1 MSLFQIKKVYT
12 ENPYVDELI
21 YYTKLMGLDTVL
33 KMQQVADNA
42 ETVES
47 LKAAGIY
54 IACVEGTAIF
64 EQFSSIPQTKTKTI
78 VLDGV
83 ETELNEGIAILIE
96 AGMPYQT
103 SDDVLFLRRC
113 LQSIQVV
120 PEKYRSAIVP
130 YLEERYIED
139 YVELNSYYRMLHG
152 QPPIGKA
159 DYVTNWDPPEG
170 LKDKIDLSK
179 PIHEMTSGEIA
190 ILNSSG
196 VIQDM
201 FEEDK
206 ENRQYMQY
214 LTKKKISYYS
224 ARRAQRFDVLYCP
237 TIDSDAVE
245 NMYRER
251 LNQNKLYTLKTVY
264 SEAFAYNSD
273 YYDNFIAVFI
283 VLITVVDIISRV
295 QEFIARKEIFDIRS
309 IQWLFESYG
318 VPFFEEIP
326 YKYQVAMI
334 KNIHTLLKY
343 KSTAKCM
350 VDICSL
356 FGFKNIKIFKYFLL
370 RDRHVDLKT
379 MDYITAVDEDGNEDL
394 DAEYELKFLK
404 LPLED
409 DLDEYIRVASNYID
423 YDEITENDPRWDGGL
438 QHEDVK
444 QAILKEEF
452 DFIRTKYI
460 SIDTTYDIAKLSAQ
474 QTYFFNMIFDNAEYE
489 NLITVKVPF
498 IAPGREFTIPDI
510 FILLIAL
517 TYRYNGIKDIIL
529 RTQSNI
535 LYINGFIFKADL
547 AAIAADTAKRKV
559 FEDAYKKAV
568 EEGFEGTE
576 EEWIKYLTYKGDKI
590 KVNGFNFKA
599 DIEQLKKDI
608 GPKTLRGS
616 NNTQIVVDP
625 GSTIH
630 AREQLNAF
638 EVPVGAIPSFN
649 EMMDMYVNNMNVRD
663 ELIKGMNEADNKKV
677 YDVYNKLY
685 DALMIVELTF
695 KYFRNPKTGEFY
707 LDEDGDPTYTEFL
720 RNKDPDLY
728 DVLMKIDTFDDKAS
742 RNQYISNLID
752 SIVYA
757 LEEFID
763 PEEFQGIFSNLPG
776 VSSEAVKYYI
786 ATVINFYKSF
796 KVDFLG
802 LNTVYILDD
811 KYGAVIRIIDDMIL
825 GRYFQ
830 RNEVIDIIDTIAKNH
845 TTLEPK
851 ERINLIERM
860 YMDIKTWIKMKL
872 DEHIIV
878 DDQIAGMVYRIVIHT
893 IVQITEEMYGF
904 QVSFNPDEDM
914 IIHDFIYSNNISMES
929 KDDISINDRLYVLD
943 TYKDTAE
950 EAENDYMDF
959 VNPEDKGKIIVASS
973 TGNSRAASR
982 ISEDI
987 MNKTS
992 SNVVTEKAVAD
1003 YVAKT
1008 IVDKQLDIVAS
1019 DQVNTENAS
1028 NDKAASEKAIVEGL
1042 SFTVIK

>member
-1 MSLFQIKKVYT
+1 MSFEIKKIYT

-33 KMQQVADNA
+33 KMQKAADNA

-54 IACVEGTAIF
+54 IACIEGTAIF
-64 EQFSSIPQTKTKTI
+64 EQFTKIPQTKTKTI

-83 ETELNEGIAILIE
+83 ESEINEGIAILIE

-103 SDDVLFLRRC
+103 SDDMVLIRRC
-113 LQSIQVV
+113 LDSISVV

-130 YLEERYIED
+130 YLEQRYIED
-139 YVELNSYYRMLHG
+139 YIELNPYYRMLHG

-159 DYVTNWDPPEG
+159 DYVENWIPPEG
-170 LKDKIDLSK
+170 LEDKIDLTK

-190 ILNSSG
+190 ILNSNG
-196 VIQDM
+196 VINDM
-201 FEEDK
+201 IEEDK
-206 ENRQYMQY
+206 TNRQYMKY
-214 LTKKKISYYS
+214 LTKKKIPYYN

-237 TIDSDAVE
+237 SIESDAIE

-251 LNQNKLYTLKTVY
+251 LNQNKMYVLKTVY

-343 KSTAKCM
+343 KSTSKCM

-356 FGFKNIKIFKYFLL
+356 FGFKNIQIFKYYLL
-370 RDRHVDLKT
+370 RDRHMDLKT
-379 MDYITAVDEDGNEDL
+379 MDYITATDEDGNEDL
-394 DAEYELKFLK
+394 NAEYELKFLK
-404 LPLED
+404 LPLQD
-409 DLDEYIRVASNYID
+409 DLDEYIRTASNYID
-423 YDEITENDPRWDGGL
+423 YDELTENDPKWDGGL
-438 QHEDVK
+438 LHEDVK

-452 DFIRTKYI
+452 NFIKTKYI

-474 QTYFFNMIFDNAEYE
+474 QTYFFNMIFDNADYE
-489 NLITVKVPF
+489 DLITVKVPF

-517 TYRYNGIKDIIL
+517 TYRYNGVKDTII

-535 LYINGFIFKADL
+535 LYINGFVFKADL

-568 EEGFEGTE
+568 AEGFEGTE
-576 EEWIKYLTYKGDKI
+576 EEWIKYLTYTGDTVT
-590 KVNGFNFKA
+590 VNGFNFKA

-616 NNTQIVVDP
+616 NDTQVVVDP

-638 EVPVGAIPSFN
+638 QVPVGAIPSFN

-677 YDVYNKLY
+677 YDVYAKLY
-685 DALMIVELTF
+685 DALMIVELTY

-707 LDEDGDPTYTEFL
+707 LDEEGDATYTEFL
-720 RNKDPDLY
+720 KHKDVDLY
-728 DVLMKIDTFDDKAS
+728 DVLMKIETYEDTAS

-757 LEEFID
+757 LEEYID
-763 PEEFQGIFSNLPG
+763 PEEFQGIFSNLPAM
-776 VSSEAVKYYI
+776 SSEAVKYYI

-830 RNEVIDIIDTIAKNH
+830 RNEVIDIIDTIAKNNV
-845 TTLEPK
+845 TMSPSEK
-851 ERINLIERM
+851 INLIERM
-860 YMDIKTWIKMKL
+860 YMDISTWIKWKL
-872 DEHIIV
+872 EDHIIV
-878 DDQIAGMVYRIVIHT
+878 DDQIAGMVYKIVVHT
-893 IVQITEEMYGF
+893 IVQITEEIYGF
-904 QVSFNPDEDM
+904 KVTFDVDEIM
-914 IIHDFIYSNNISMES
+914 AVHDFIYKNNVSLIP
-929 KDDISINDRLYVLD
+929 KDSVSLKDRLYILD
-943 TYKDTAE
+943 SYKETDE
-950 EAENDYMDF
+950 EQTNNLMDF
-959 VNPEDKGKIIVASS
+959 VGTEDEGKIIVADYE
-973 TGNSRAASR
+973 GNSKAASK
-982 ISEDI
+982 ISEN
-987 MNKTS
+987 MNIDTS
-992 SNVVTEKAVAD
+992 NAVTEKAVSD
-1003 YVAKT
+1003 YVKET
-1008 IVDKQLDIVAS
+1008 TLSKQSIATSPDEINSS
-1019 DQVNTENAS
+1019 DE
-1028 NDKAASEKAIVEGL
+1028 KATSEKAVVEGL
-1042 SFTVIK
+1042 SFNIIK

>member
-1 MSLFQIKKVYT
+1 MSFEIKKIYT

-33 KMQQVADNA
+33 KMQKVADNA

-54 IACVEGTAIF
+54 IACIEGTAIF
-64 EQFSSIPQTKTKTI
+64 EQFTKIPQTKTKTI

-83 ETELNEGIAILIE
+83 ESEINEGIAILIE

-103 SDDVLFLRRC
+103 SDDMILIRRC
-113 LQSIQVV
+113 LDSISVV

-130 YLEERYIED
+130 YLEQRYIED

-159 DYVTNWDPPEG
+159 DYVENWIPPEG
-170 LKDKIDLSK
+170 LEDKIDLTK

-190 ILNSSG
+190 ILNSNG
-196 VIQDM
+196 VINDM
-201 FEEDK
+201 IEEDK
-206 ENRQYMQY
+206 ENRQYMKY
-214 LTKKKISYYS
+214 LTKKKIPYYN

-237 TIDSDAVE
+237 SIDSDAIE

-251 LNQNKLYTLKTVY
+251 LNQNKMYVLKAVY

-343 KSTAKCM
+343 KSTSKCM

-356 FGFKNIKIFKYFLL
+356 FGFKNIQIFKYYLL
-370 RDRHVDLKT
+370 RDRHMDLKT
-379 MDYITAVDEDGNEDL
+379 MDYITATDEDGNEDL
-394 DAEYELKFLK
+394 NAEYELKFLK
-404 LPLED
+404 LPLQD
-409 DLDEYIRVASNYID
+409 DLDEYIRTASNYID
-423 YDEITENDPRWDGGL
+423 YDELTESDPKWDGGL
-438 QHEDVK
+438 LHEDVK

-452 DFIRTKYI
+452 NFIRTKYI

-489 NLITVKVPF
+489 DLITVKVPF

-517 TYRYNGIKDIIL
+517 TYRYNGIKDTII

-535 LYINGFIFKADL
+535 LYINGFVFKADL

-576 EEWIKYLTYKGDKI
+576 EEWIKYLTYTGDTVT
-590 KVNGFNFKA
+590 VNGFNFKA

-616 NNTQIVVDP
+616 NDSQVVVDP

-630 AREQLNAF
+630 AREQLDAF
-638 EVPVGAIPSFN
+638 QVPVGAIPSFN

-677 YDVYNKLY
+677 YDVYAKLY
-685 DALMIVELTF
+685 DALMIVELTY

-707 LDEDGDPTYTEFL
+707 LDEEGDATYTEFL
-720 RNKDPDLY
+720 RHKDVDLY
-728 DVLMKIDTFDDKAS
+728 DVLMKIETYEDTAS

-757 LEEFID
+757 LEEYID
-763 PEEFQGIFSNLPG
+763 PEEFQGIFSNLPAM
-776 VSSEAVKYYI
+776 SSEAVKYYI

-845 TTLEPK
+845 VTMSPSEK
-851 ERINLIERM
+851 INLIERM
-860 YMDIKTWIKMKL
+860 YMDISTWIKWKL
-872 DEHIIV
+872 EDHIIV
-878 DDQIAGMVYRIVIHT
+878 DDQIAGMVYKIVVHT
-893 IVQITEEMYGF
+893 IVQITEEIYGF
-904 QVSFNPDEDM
+904 KVTFDVDEM
-914 IIHDFIYSNNISMES
+914 MAVHDFIYKNNVSLVP
-929 KDDISINDRLYVLD
+929 KDSVSLKDRLYILD
-943 TYKDTAE
+943 SYKETDDEQTD
-950 EAENDYMDF
+950 NLMDF
-959 VNPEDKGKIIVASS
+959 VTPEDEGKIIVANYE
-973 TGNSRAASR
+973 GNSKAASK
-982 ISEDI
+982 ISES
-987 MNKTS
+987 MNIDTT
-992 SNVVTEKAVAD
+992 NAVTEKAVAD
-1003 YVAKT
+1003 YVEETTVSKES
-1008 IVDKQLDIVAS
+1008 IVTSPDESNPS
-1019 DQVNTENAS
+1019 DE
-1028 NDKAASEKAIVEGL
+1028 KATSEKAIVEGL
-1042 SFTVIK
+1042 SFNIIK

>member
-1 MSLFQIKKVYT
+1 MSFEIKKIYT

-64 EQFSSIPQTKTKTI
+64 EQFSKIPQTKTKTI
-78 VLDGV
+78 ILDGV
-83 ETELNEGIAILIE
+83 ESEINEGIAILIE

-103 SDDVLFLRRC
+103 SADMVLISRC
-113 LQSIQVV
+113 LESISVV

-130 YLEERYIED
+130 YLEQRYIED
-139 YVELNSYYRMLHG
+139 YVELNPYYRMLHG

-159 DYVTNWDPPEG
+159 DYVTNWYPPEG
-170 LKDKIDLSK
+170 LEDKIDLTK

-190 ILNSSG
+190 ILNSNG
-196 VIQDM
+196 VIDNM
-201 FEEDK
+201 IEEDK
-206 ENRQYMQY
+206 ENRQYMKY
-214 LTKKKISYYS
+214 LTKKKIPYYN

-237 TIDSDAVE
+237 SIESDAVE

-251 LNQNKLYTLKTVY
+251 LNQNKMYVLKTVY

-356 FGFKNIKIFKYFLL
+356 FGFKNIQIFKYYLL
-370 RDRHVDLKT
+370 RDRHMDLKT
-379 MDYITAVDEDGNEDL
+379 MDYITATDEDGNEDL
-394 DAEYELKFLK
+394 NAEYELKFLK
-404 LPLED
+404 LPLQD
-409 DLDEYIRVASNYID
+409 DLDEYIRTASNYID
-423 YDEITENDPRWDGGL
+423 YDEITENDPKWDGGL
-438 QHEDVK
+438 LHEDVK

-452 DFIRTKYI
+452 NFIRTKYI

-474 QTYFFNMIFDNAEYE
+474 QTYFFNMIFDNADYE
-489 NLITVKVPF
+489 DLITVKVPF

-535 LYINGFIFKADL
+535 LYINGFVFKADL

-568 EEGFEGTE
+568 AEGFEGTE
-576 EEWIKYLTYKGDKI
+576 EEWIKYLTYTGDTV

-616 NNTQIVVDP
+616 NDTQVVVDH
-625 GSTIH
+625 GSTLH

-638 EVPVGAIPSFN
+638 EVPAGAIPSFN

-677 YDVYNKLY
+677 YDVYAKLY
-685 DALMIVELTF
+685 DALMIVELTY
-695 KYFRNPKTGEFY
+695 KYFRNPKTGKFY
-707 LDEDGDPTYTEFL
+707 LDEDGDATYTEFL
-720 RNKDPDLY
+720 RHKDVDLY
-728 DVLMKIDTFDDKAS
+728 DVLMRIETYEDTAS

-757 LEEFID
+757 LEEYID
-763 PEEFQGIFSNLPG
+763 PEEFQGIFSNLPAM
-776 VSSEAVKYYI
+776 SSEAVKYYI

-830 RNEVIDIIDTIAKNH
+830 RNEVIDIVDTIAKNH
-845 TTLEPK
+845 VTMSPT

-860 YMDIKTWIKMKL
+860 YMDIKTWVKWKL
-872 DEHIIV
+872 EDYIIV
-878 DDQIAGMVYRIVIHT
+878 DDKIAGMVYKIVVHT

-904 QVSFNPDEDM
+904 KVTFDVDEM
-914 IIHDFIYSNNISMES
+914 MAVHDFIYNNNVSIVPNDSVS
-929 KDDISINDRLYVLD
+929 LKDRMYILD
-943 TYKDTAE
+943 TYKDTDD
-950 EAENDYMDF
+950 EAESDLMDF
-959 VNPEDKGKIIVASS
+959 ATEADEGKIIVASS
-973 TGNSRAASR
+973 TGNSRASTSK
-982 ISEDI
+982 ISEN
-987 MNKTS
+987 MS
-992 SNVVTEKAVAD
+992 SNSRNVITEKGVTEYVEETAVSKDSVVNSPNENDPSDDKLVTEKGV
-1003 YVAKT
+1003 
-1008 IVDKQLDIVAS
+1008 I
-1019 DQVNTENAS
+1019 
-1028 NDKAASEKAIVEGL
+1028 EGL
-1042 SFTVIK
+1042 SFNIIK